1 MGYAQFQNRTLEIL
15 EPGRSGDWPSKFCD
29 YFIAALV
36 VLNVLAVTLESVSD
50 FSVNYARQFYI
61 VESFSVVIFSA
72 EYLMRVWASA
82 ANRAPM
88 GGFLAAHAWGM
99 FLVLA
104 GWLIW
109 FQSCR
114 FTFRRY
120 FRGLISGCFGPCAC
134 CASLNCRIIT
144 LRSKISSA
152 PFMKSANRSLPRF
165 IC

>member
-1 MGYAQFQNRTLEIL
+1 MGYAQFQNRILEIL

-82 ANRAPM
+82 AKQ
-88 GGFLAAHAWGM
+88 GTTGEFLAVRGWAI
-99 FLVLA
+99 FLASA
-104 GWLIW
+104 GLLIW
-109 FQSCR
+109 SQSCR
-114 FTFRRY
+114 FIFRRC
-120 FRGLISGCFGPCAC
+120 FRG
-134 CASLNCRIIT
+134 
-144 LRSKISSA
+144 
-152 PFMKSANRSLPRF
+152 
-165 IC
+165 